1 MKKGLL
7 VGLAVAAGG
16 AAYLLS
22 KLNNKKEDCE
32 EKKIITI
39 ESDDDEGS
47 DEEPKEEEAEEQ
59 PEEELKF
66 AKEEPQYSS
75 EVHEINLMYP
85 YLKPA
90 FIAQCLK
97 DQLGYDQRYQEH
109 DLVTICHDISFMNV
123 EDLITFVRIMKEHN
137 YQIEE
142 AGTEQSLVISKDLL
156 VEKGKILS
164 DILNVS
170 NQVAC
175 LNGNYENVRIS
186 LK

>member
-1 MKKGLL
+1 MKKSVL
-7 VGLAVAAGG
+7 VGLLAAAGG
-16 AAYLLS
+16 AVYLLS
-22 KLNNKKEDCE
+22 KLNNKKEEVE

-39 ESDDDEGS
+39 ESDD
-47 DEEPKEEEAEEQ
+47 EENEETPQQEDDAEEQ
-59 PEEELKF
+59 TEEELKF

-75 EVHEINLMYP
+75 EVQEINLMYP

-97 DQLGYDQRYQEH
+97 DQLGYEQRYQDN
-109 DLVTICHDISFMNV
+109 DLVTVCHDISFMNV
-123 EDLITFVRIMKEHN
+123 EDLITFVRIMKEHG

-142 AGTEQSLVISKDLL
+142 AGSEQSLIISKDLI